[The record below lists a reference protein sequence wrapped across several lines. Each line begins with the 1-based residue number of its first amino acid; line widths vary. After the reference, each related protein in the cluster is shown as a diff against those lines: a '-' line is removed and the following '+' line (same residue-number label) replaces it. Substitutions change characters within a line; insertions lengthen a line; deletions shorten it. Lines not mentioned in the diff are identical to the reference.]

1 MGKWVDSLL
10 MIAKDAIILEDYLQ
24 LPITVNDLY
33 ILCFAGNFPFRYTAD
48 VYAKR
53 QKCSLKLC
61 L

>member
-10 MIAKDAIILEDYLQ
+10 MIAKDAIILEDYLP

-53 QKCSLKLC
+53 
-61 L
+61 